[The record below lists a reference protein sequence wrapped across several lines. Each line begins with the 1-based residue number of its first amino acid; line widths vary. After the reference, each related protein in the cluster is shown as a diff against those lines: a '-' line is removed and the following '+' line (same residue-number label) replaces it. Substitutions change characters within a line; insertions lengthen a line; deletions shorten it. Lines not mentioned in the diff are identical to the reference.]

1 VVVGRAD
8 RVQTL
13 GREDASGVVPKA
25 VDGTLHETTSSL
37 SGNAEIVANLTEAA
51 LFAIDQPEASSD
63 CIAGPFIER
72 TEQLAKQTVSVGL
85 HEGILGRDLI
95 GSNQVNQ
102 GGVAVIADRTVKGD
116 RAGDTLQI
124 GVFVIKIGTNR
135 RGLAERGAQAGRT
148 IAGQANEAGLL
159 IKSPADGLANPEGGI
174 GGELEAS
181 TPVELVDSVLETE
194 VAFLNEVAQIH
205 PLGEG
210 VAAGDGDDQP
220 EVGADEA
227 IFGRSGGTDFGVE
240 GRVDRTIGELPG
252 GLVALFDGAGKIA
265 LFNSV
270 EKRNFADI
278 VEIETE

>member
-1 VVVGRAD
+1 VVGRAD
-8 RVQTL
+8 RAQTL
-13 GREDASGVVPKA
+13 GRKDASGVVPKA
-25 VDGTLHETTSSL
+25 VDGTLYQTTSSL
-37 SGNAEIVANLTEAA
+37 SGDAEIIANLAEAA
-51 LFAIDQPEASSD
+51 LFAIDQTEASGD
-63 CIAGPFIER
+63 RIAGPFIKR
-72 TEQLAKQTVSVGL
+72 TKQLTQQTVAVGL
-85 HEGILGRDLI
+85 HKGILGRDLI

-102 GGVAVIADRTVKGD
+102 GGVAVIANGTVKGD
-116 RAGDTLQI
+116 RAGDALQI

-135 RGLAERGAQAGRT
+135 RGLAQRSTQAGRT
-148 IAGQANEAGLL
+148 IARQANEAGLL
-159 IKSPADGLANPEGGI
+159 IKRPADGLTNPEGGI

-181 TPVELVDSVLETE
+181 TPVELVDRVLETE
-194 VAFLNEVAQIH
+194 VAFLNQVAQIH

-240 GRVDRTIGELPG
+240 GRIGRTVGELPR

-270 EKRNFADI
+270 EERDFADI
-278 VEIETE
+278 VEIETK

>member
-1 VVVGRAD
+1 MVGRAD

-13 GREDASGVVPKA
+13 SRKDASGVVPKA
-25 VDGTLHETTSSL
+25 VDGTLYQTTSSL
-37 SGNAEIVANLTEAA
+37 SGDAEIIANLAEAA
-51 LFAIDQPEASSD
+51 LFAVDQTEASGD
-63 CIAGPFIER
+63 RIAGPFIKR
-72 TEQLAKQTVSVGL
+72 TKQLTQQTVAVGL
-85 HEGILGRDLI
+85 DKGILGRDLI

-102 GGVAVIADRTVKGD
+102 GGVAVIANGTVKGD
-116 RAGDTLQI
+116 RAGDALQI

-135 RGLAERGAQAGRT
+135 RGLAQRSTQAGRT
-148 IAGQANEAGLL
+148 IARQANEAGLL
-159 IKSPADGLANPEGGI
+159 IKRPADGLTNPEGGI

-181 TPVELVDSVLETE
+181 TPVELVDRVLETQ
-194 VAFLNEVAQIH
+194 VAFLNQVAQIH

-240 GRVDRTIGELPG
+240 GRISRTVGELPR

-270 EKRNFADI
+270 EERDFADI
-278 VEIETE
+278 VEIETK

>member
-1 VVVGRAD
+1 VVGRTD

-13 GREDASGVVPKA
+13 GREDASRVVPKA

-37 SGNAEIVANLTEAA
+37 SGDAKVVADLTEAA

-63 CIAGPFIER
+63 RVAGPFIER
-72 TEQLAKQTVSVGL
+72 TKQLAQQTVSVGL

-102 GGVAVIADRTVKGD
+102 RGVAVIANRAVKGD
-116 RAGDTLQI
+116 RAGDALQI

-135 RGLAERGAQAGRT
+135 CGLAERGTQTGRT
-148 IAGQANEAGLL
+148 ITRQANEAGLL
-159 IKSPADGLANPEGGI
+159 IKSTADGLANPEGGI

-205 PLGEG
+205 PLRERI
-210 VAAGDGDDQP
+210 ATGDGDDQP

-227 IFGRSGGTDFGVE
+227 IFGRSGGTDFGME
-240 GRVDRTIGELPG
+240 GRIDRTIGELPG
-252 GLVALFDGAGKIA
+252 GLVALLDGTGKIA

-270 EKRNFADI
+270 EKRDFADI